1 NNKTAAMATKQ
12 TYNTEEVAEAI
23 DMHPNSIRRN
33 LQRDEIRG
41 RKIGNQWVIT
51 QSALR
56 EWLGDELFEIHFA
69 NEEEA

>member
-1 NNKTAAMATKQ
+1 MATKQ
-12 TYNTEEVAEAI
+12 TYNTEEVAEAV

-33 LQRDEIRG
+33 LQRDKIRG

-69 NEEEA
+69 SEEA

>member
-1 NNKTAAMATKQ
+1 MATKQ

-33 LQRDEIRG
+33 LQRDKIRG
-41 RKIGNQWVIT
+41 RKIGNQWIIT

-56 EWLGDELFEIHFA
+56 EWLGDELFEIHF
-69 NEEEA
+69 NEGNDQ

>member
-1 NNKTAAMATKQ
+1 
-12 TYNTEEVAEAI
+12 
-23 DMHPNSIRRN
+23 MHPNSIRRN

-69 NEEEA
+69 SEEEA

>member
-1 NNKTAAMATKQ
+1 MATKQ

-33 LQRDEIRG
+33 LQRDKIRG

-69 NEEEA
+69 SDTEA